1 MLAWHRKRGKHMIL
15 YTDEARRSWKQTAQD
30 LKRKVVGISD
40 DQLNV
45 LDASN
50 IITILSMF
58 MEYVDKEAKN
68 G

>member
-1 MLAWHRKRGKHMIL
+1 MIL
-15 YTDEARRSWKQTAQD
+15 YTDEARQSWKQTAQD
-30 LKRKVVGISD
+30 LKRKVVDISN